1 MNNKFV
7 IGNDTVQ
14 GIVSE
19 IGEVNLE
26 DVKTSSEAFEFLSDY
41 KPKDTVRKIKK
52 ESEVLEKGI
61 NFNGF
66 TYSNNVQLKLNSA
79 YAARIIA
86 YQLKNQRTSGA
97 FFKSPDRELDITLTF
112 KVVGMEKDGSLII
125 LWKDLKTDLTTRK
138 LTEN

>member
-19 IGEVNLE
+19 IGEVNFE

-86 YQLKNQRTSGA
+86 YQLKINGQAARFLS
-97 FFKSPDRELDITLTF
+97 R
-112 KVVGMEKDGSLII
+112 
-125 LWKDLKTDLTTRK
+125 R
-138 LTEN
+138 TENWT